1 MKNILFLIS
10 FLSISCAASAQEID
24 SAWIFNRT
32 GEFFQARKVVFATGA
47 ETTTIIPL
55 GDTTNT
61 VLSFTN
67 QLENDALDFSR
78 VAEYALQS
86 RKNVTEKVRFYRFLP
101 TILGRNLLDT
111 IAKDEPDLYKTGH
124 WRINQTPIRFRRTA
138 TNFQYRADTS
148 ATWRQMTFLGSVIRL
163 NDFNGYTTDLYRT
176 GRTGK
181 VYKSI
186 NNQYDLRPI
195 SDVSSRIAA
204 APVQEEDPPALR
216 KTILLGDG
224 RLILEDGKIYK
235 YNLRKKTWDLI
246 K

>member
-10 FLSISCAASAQEID
+10 FLSFFGASAQEID
-24 SAWIFNRT
+24 STWLFNRT
-32 GEFFQARKVVFATGA
+32 GQFFQARRVVFATGV
-47 ETTTIIPL
+47 ENINIIPL
-55 GDTTNT
+55 GDTTQT
-61 VLSFTN
+61 VRAFADLL
-67 QLENDALDFSR
+67 QGDALDFLR
-78 VAEYALQS
+78 IAETALQS
-86 RKNVTEKVRFYRFLP
+86 RRNVTEKVRYYRFLP
-101 TILGRNLLDT
+101 SILGRNLLDT
-111 IAKDEPDLYKTGH
+111 IAKDEPDLYQNGY

-204 APVQEEDPPALR
+204 APVQEEDTPPLR